1 MVSPAP
7 VQRDS
12 DEGKVAAMR
21 TLGLVLAS
29 TLCAA
34 PAWADLTIGVSLP
47 MTGAASSLGIPMSNQ
62 VKLWPTQV
70 AGEKLNVLLLD
81 DAGDPSKG
89 VDNARRFVQANADL
103 VMGSIVTP
111 VAVTMAQFLN
121 EAQTPQFALAP
132 MMLPAGKDAWSFR
145 LAQST
150 TLMAGVVLD
159 HMRRSGVKTFG
170 VLAYSDAYGEG
181 WLAEINRLLALQGGP
196 KVVAVE
202 RFARTDATVTGQA
215 LKLASANPEA
225 ILVVASGGGAA
236 MPQRGL
242 VERGYKG
249 KVYQTHA
256 TASRDF
262 LRLGGKDVEGALVAA
277 GPSVVAEQLPAS
289 HPSKAAAMDFAKR
302 YEGAYGAGSR
312 AIFAASAYDLIVL
325 LNKAVPKALKAG
337 KPGTQAFRTALR
349 DAVEQLGP
357 VPVAN
362 GVMNFTREDH
372 WGHTGHSGLMLK
384 VSGGDWKME

>member
-1 MVSPAP
+1 LVDIVIPSSIQGDPAVSLSNLSSRWLRRLTA
-7 VQRDS
+7 
-12 DEGKVAAMR
+12 
-21 TLGLVLAS
+21 LACA

-62 VKLWPTQV
+62 VKLWPAQV

-132 MMLPAGKDAWSFR
+132 MLLPAGKDAWSFR

-256 TASRDF
+256 AASRDF

-277 GPSVVAEQLPAS
+277 GPSVVPEQLPAG
-289 HPSKAAAMDFAKR
+289 HPSKAAASDFVQR
-302 YEGAYGAGSR
+302 YEAANGAGSR

-325 LNKAVPKALKAG
+325 LNKDRKSV
-337 KPGTQAFRTALR
+337 
-349 DAVEQLGP
+349 V
-357 VPVAN
+357 
-362 GVMNFTREDH
+362 
-372 WGHTGHSGLMLK
+372 
-384 VSGGDWKME
+384 